1 MFDSEFDPGILI
13 PIFAVVLSLSIPIV
27 AIVMVFITSIKKKNR
42 DAQIRLALIEKGTD
56 PETTKLLIEEQAEKH
71 NKYSTLRSACILL
84 GIGLGAILDALLALS
99 PKHDIYF
106 WLIIAAG
113 MGIGLLTS
121 FIVEYKL
128 TKKEQQEQ
136 SKEVIFGMMKQHP
149 FSEKL

>member
-1 MFDSEFDPGILI
+1 MYESEVLI

-42 DAQIRLALIEKGTD
+42 DTELRLALIQQGTD
-56 PETTKLLIEEQAEKH
+56 AETAKLLIKEQADKH
-71 NKYSTLRSACILL
+71 DKYSSLRWACILI
-84 GIGLGAILDALLALS
+84 GMGLGALVDALLGLA

-128 TKKEQQEQ
+128 TKKAQ
-136 SKEVIFGMMKQHP
+136 P
-149 FSEKL
+149 

>member
-1 MFDSEFDPGILI
+1 MFETSDLI

-42 DAQIRLALIEKGTD
+42 DTELRLALIQQGTD
-56 PETTKLLIEEQAEKH
+56 ADTAKLLIEEQAEKH
-71 NKYSTLRSACILL
+71 DKYSSLRWACILI
-84 GIGLGAILDALLALS
+84 GIGLGTLVDALLGLA
-99 PKHDIYF
+99 PKHNIYF

-113 MGIGLLTS
+113 MGFGLLTS

-136 SKEVIFGMMKQHP
+136 REA
-149 FSEKL
+149 

>member
-1 MFDSEFDPGILI
+1 MFETSDLI

-42 DAQIRLALIEKGTD
+42 DTELRLALIEKGTD
-56 PETTKLLIEEQAEKH
+56 VETAKLLIEEQAEKH
-71 NKYSTLRSACILL
+71 DKYNSLRWACILI
-84 GIGLGAILDALLALS
+84 GMGLGAFVDALLGLA
-99 PKHDIYF
+99 PKHNIYF

-136 SKEVIFGMMKQHP
+136 REA
-149 FSEKL
+149 